1 MVRNIK
7 YIAWPLVALYLGSS
21 AVYAESKNEGE
32 TKVLLSDSGDAVK
45 GKRIFNSC
53 LSCHAIE
60 EDSPIHDAPYLKEVV
75 GRMAGTLEGYRYSSA
90 LKSADFVWSEEKL
103 NQWLKEP
110 RTFLPGNRMTFM
122 GLAKEQERKDLL
134 AYLKKVTT
142 SEE

>member
-1 MVRNIK
+1 MVRNIM
-7 YIAWPLVALYLGSS
+7 YVAWPLVAIYLSGS
-21 AVYAESKNEGE
+21 AVHADMKKESAP
-32 TKVLLSDSGDAVK
+32 KVLLSDSGDAVK

-60 EDSPIHDAPYLKEVV
+60 EDAADHVGPYLSEVV
-75 GRMAGTLEGYRYSSA
+75 GRTAGTLEGYKYSSA

-103 NQWLKEP
+103 DQWLKEP

-122 GLAKEQERKDLL
+122 GLTKQQERKDLL
-134 AYLKKVTT
+134 AYLKMVTT

>member
-7 YIAWPLVALYLGSS
+7 YIAWPLVALYLTSS
-21 AVYAESKNEGE
+21 AIHAESKNESE

-60 EDSPIHDAPYLKEVV
+60 EDAAAHVGPYLSEIL
-75 GRMAGTLEGYRYSSA
+75 GRTAGTLEGYRYSSA
-90 LKSADFVWSEEKL
+90 LKSADFIWSEEKL
-103 NQWLKEP
+103 DQWLKEP

-134 AYLKKVTT
+134 AYLKQVTT
-142 SEE
+142 SKE

>member
-7 YIAWPLVALYLGSS
+7 YIAWPLVALYLTGS
-21 AVYAESKNEGE
+21 AAYAEKKNESE
-32 TKVLLSDSGDAVK
+32 TKVLLSDSGNAVK

-60 EDSPIHDAPYLKEVV
+60 EDAAAHVGPYLSKIV
-75 GRMAGTLEGYRYSSA
+75 GRTAGTLEGYRYSSA

-103 NQWLKEP
+103 DQWLKEP

-134 AYLKKVTT
+134 AYLKQVTT
-142 SEE
+142 SKE

>member
-7 YIAWPLVALYLGSS
+7 YIAWSLVALYLTSS
-21 AVYAESKNEGE
+21 AVSAEMKNESE

-60 EDSPIHDAPYLKEVV
+60 EGASIGAGPYLREIV
-75 GRMAGTLEGYRYSSA
+75 GRTAGTIEGYRYSSA
-90 LKSADFVWSEEKL
+90 LKSAEFVWSEEKL
-103 NQWLKEP
+103 DEWLKEP

-134 AYLKKVTT
+134 AYLKQVTT
-142 SEE
+142 SE